1 MCICDL
7 SYIFCIKE
15 VLLSYAMYQIFN
27 LLLISIKVT
36 IKFKTKL
43 TWGIFLYYQKCLGNL
58 KKSCLGS

>member
-36 IKFKTKL
+36 IKFKSKL
-43 TWGIFLYYQKCLGNL
+43 FPEVFG
-58 KKSCLGS
+58 KS